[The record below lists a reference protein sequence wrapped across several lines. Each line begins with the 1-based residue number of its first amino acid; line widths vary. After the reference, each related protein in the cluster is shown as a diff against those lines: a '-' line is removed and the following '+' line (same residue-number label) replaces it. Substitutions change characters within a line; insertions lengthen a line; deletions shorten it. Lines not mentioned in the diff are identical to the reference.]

1 MKEYKVVKYFRGLTL
16 NYDKYLKDLEDFLN
30 NYARQG
36 WRVKE
41 TGQGMTVFILERDK
55 N

>member
-1 MKEYKVVKYFRGLTL
+1 MKEYKVVKNPTTLTF
-16 NYDKYLKDLEDFLN
+16 NYDKWMKNLEDFLN

-41 TGQGMTVFILERDK
+41 SNQSMTVFILERDK

>member
-1 MKEYKVVKYFRGLTL
+1 MKEYKIVNFPLRFSFNHT
-16 NYDKYLKDLEDFLN
+16 KYLKDLEDFLN

-36 WRVKE
+36 WQVKE
-41 TGQGMTVFILERDK
+41 SNQSMTMFILERDK